1 MDHLQNIESKVFADF
16 ESFRDLAETW
26 RKAGKRIVF
35 TNGCFDILHPGHEAL
50 LAFLRNQGGL
60 SVLGLNSDSSLR
72 KLKGPGRPVNPEKS
86 RAKMR
91 LATGYID
98 AVVIYN
104 EDTPQNIIDY
114 LEPDVLIK
122 GGDYKYEPI
131 VGAPE
136 VKARGGQVL
145 IFPRIPGHSTS
156 KILGAE
162 VKKK

>member
-1 MDHLQNIESKVFADF
+1 MKDIYTTKDWATLKELVNK
-16 ESFRDLAETW
+16 
-26 RKAGKRIVF
+26 RKITGDKLVF

-86 RAKMR
+86 RAKML

-122 GGDYKYEPI
+122 GGDYKYETI

-162 VKKK
+162 VKKSETKKG